1 MHPFVSRLLMKQNL
15 YRLATC
21 SYYLFYNPFQWHV
34 MQVLAKNIDH
44 VTYQPCTS
52 QWHIANITQH
62 AHLCVTSTLAFQRS
76 TNWD

>member
-1 MHPFVSRLLMKQNL
+1 MKQNR

-21 SYYLFYNPFQWHV
+21 SYYLLYNPFQWHV

-52 QWHIANITQH
+52 QWHMQILLNMIIYLI
-62 AHLCVTSTLAFQRS
+62 LC
-76 TNWD
+76 D